1 MSRWL
6 DQFKNH
12 AFWAEWNALKEELGL
27 SEIED
32 ESVLTSVQELAR
44 LNKVVVYLD
53 RLMAVVDPELV
64 PQQTWTN
71 FQQQA
76 SPCKQEIIN
85 YNSNKN
91 IAHLSNANNHVD
103 NLLSY
108 VRPWVVSDP
117 KEVNVSMSKSL
128 EAYDA
133 VISKYSESYRS
144 DAKALVEHLEE
155 AKVDADELLDKV
167 RVVNE
172 SVEGYQRELF
182 EGDESQDAIKE
193 RIDSLVTNFENEYE
207 KVNSYYSEL
216 IEGDEDESSIKIKVK
231 EASEKVYE
239 YLNQVVEHLKAIKED
254 RQDLE
259 EFHIRIFGASA
270 TEGQPRKEG
279 LKGELEAGLGELK
292 NYDEEQ
298 KTKHSALTEEIESLL
313 PGATNV

>member
-44 LNKVVVYLD
+44 LNKLDVYLD
-53 RLMAVVDPELV
+53 PLMAVVDPELV

-231 EASEKVYE
+231 KASEKVYE

-254 RQDLE
+254 RKD
-259 EFHIRIFGASA
+259 
-270 TEGQPRKEG
+270 
-279 LKGELEAGLGELK
+279 
-292 NYDEEQ
+292 
-298 KTKHSALTEEIESLL
+298 
-313 PGATNV
+313 